1 MTSLEEFRRE
11 AYRILKEKIPSM
23 AKSWCDIHG
32 GAGFGLTYRK
42 NRIAL
47 RELTLKPRFLSAGES
62 ADTSVEI
69 FGRKFSIPVFPAPFG
84 MRVQSIRRDIFEQIA
99 EACDEMNV
107 PFTLGYPMD
116 ISYVRE
122 LSESYSNLIWF
133 IKPMRDENK
142 MRELFNAANSIETL
156 AIGMDIDS
164 VCGICEGSTVLFETE
179 FSPLKA
185 EMIGNMIEEA
195 VSPFIL
201 KGILSEEDLKI
212 AVELGA
218 DAIVVSNHGGTIL
231 DSIPASIEALPRL
244 DHPLKMVDGGFR
256 SGVDVLKALALGA
269 RAVLIGRPI
278 LWGATVRG
286 KEGVV
291 EVLRIFE
298 RELKRAMKLTG
309 VSRIEEIDEEILWK

>member
-1 MTSLEEFRRE
+1 MKSLEELRRE
-11 AYRILKEKIPSM
+11 AYEILKEKIPSM
-23 AKSWCDIHG
+23 ANSWCDVHG
-32 GAGFGLTYRK
+32 GAGLGLTYRRNK
-42 NRIAL
+42 IAL
-47 RELTLKPRFLSAGES
+47 REITLKPRFLSAKDS
-62 ADTSVEI
+62 VDTSVEL

-99 EACDEMNV
+99 EACEEMNV
-107 PFTLGYPMD
+107 PFTLGYPID
-116 ISYVRE
+116 ISHVRD

-133 IKPMRDENK
+133 IKPMRNEEK
-142 MRELFNAANSIETL
+142 MNELFNAANSIETL

-179 FSPLKA
+179 FSPLRP
-185 EMIGNMIEEA
+185 EVIGGMIEES

-201 KGILSEEDLKI
+201 KGILSEEDLRV
-212 AVELGA
+212 AVDLGA

-231 DSIPASIEALPRL
+231 DSIPASIEALLRL

-269 RAVLIGRPI
+269 RAVLIGRPV
-278 LWGATVRG
+278 LWGAAVRG
-286 KEGVV
+286 KEGVI

-298 RELKRAMKLTG
+298 KELRRAMKITG
-309 VSRIEEIDEEILWK
+309 VSRIEEISDEILWK